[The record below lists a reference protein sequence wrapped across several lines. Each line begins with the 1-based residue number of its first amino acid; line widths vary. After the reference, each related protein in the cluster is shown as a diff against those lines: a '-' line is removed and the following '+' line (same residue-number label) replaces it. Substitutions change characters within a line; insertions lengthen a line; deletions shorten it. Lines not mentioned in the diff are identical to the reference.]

1 MDIFS
6 IDFSVTE
13 LNVLRQSLDL
23 ITLSGKD
30 AKFIANLQIKL
41 ENEMAQIET
50 LKAKAEQ
57 KKQKELQDIL
67 KAEAKKQA
75 S

>member
-6 IDFSVTE
+6 IDLSPTE
-13 LNVLRQSLDL
+13 ITVLRQALEL
-23 ITLSGKD
+23 VTLSGKD

-41 ENEMAQIET
+41 ENELAEIQSIQT
-50 LKAKAEQ
+50 KQEQ

>member
-41 ENEMAQIET
+41 ENEMAEIQT
-50 LKAKAEQ
+50 MKTKQEQ

-75 S
+75 Q

>member
-23 ITLSGKD
+23 VTLSGKD
-30 AKFIANLQIKL
+30 AKFIASLQTKL
-41 ENEMAQIET
+41 ENEITEIQSMKTKQE
-50 LKAKAEQ
+50 L
-57 KKQKELQDIL
+57 KKQKELQEVL
-67 KAEAKKQA
+67 KAEAKKQN

>member
-30 AKFIANLQIKL
+30 AKFIAGLQTKL
-41 ENEMAQIET
+41 ENEMAEIQNN
-50 LKAKAEQ
+50 KSKQEQ
-57 KKQKELQDIL
+57 KKQKELQDLL
-67 KAEAKKQA
+67 KAEAKK
-75 S
+75 